1 MLSTHEG
8 ELDIPALPLSARL
21 AHVVPALT
29 DQSLISIGQLC
40 DSGCDVTFNAT
51 SVNVTLE
58 GNPIFSGTRNA
69 TTKLWN
75 LTAPKISHANG
86 AIGAPTASNLL

>member
-40 DSGCDVTFNAT
+40 DSGCNVTFNAT
-51 SVNVTLE
+51 SVKLSLE
-58 GNPIFSGTRNA
+58 GNPIFAGIRNA
-69 TTKLWN
+69 TTNVLRW
-75 LTAPKISHANG
+75 LG
-86 AIGAPTASNLL
+86 